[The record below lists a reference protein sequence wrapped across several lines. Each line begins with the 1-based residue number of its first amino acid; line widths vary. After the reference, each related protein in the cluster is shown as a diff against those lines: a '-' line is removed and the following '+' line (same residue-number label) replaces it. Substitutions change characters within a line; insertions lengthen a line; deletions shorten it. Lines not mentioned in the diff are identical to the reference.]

1 MSMTRISSP
10 SLLVSAIATA
20 LGTVWT
26 APVLAQA
33 ALEEVVVTARKREES
48 LQDVPISIN
57 AVSGAKLEEAG
68 INKLEDLQALV
79 PNFQLTETGISTQMY
94 VRGIG
99 TSNNQGF
106 EQSVGQYVDGVYYG
120 RQQLIRAPM
129 FDLARVEVLR
139 GPQGIL
145 FGKNSIA
152 GALNMTTARPTDERT
167 GKVALTLNPDF
178 GGYEARAIFSQGI
191 TDKLAGRLSVRFTE
205 EDGYVRNTRRND
217 DEVNRKEATVRAQ
230 LRFTPTD
237 TQEWSFKAEWNQFD
251 QTGRQIENIRDDS
264 TPDSL
269 LPGSPGA
276 TYAEVLRSFGQPL
289 GISEIE
295 LDYERQADAFEK
307 SDNELLNFTL
317 IGVFDYDN
325 GNSLT
330 TTTSYVE
337 YTFDEICDCDFVGA
351 PVFDL
356 PMNEGYEQMSQEF
369 RVASPG
375 GDLVDW
381 QTGFFFQKSQVVF
394 QDMLRVPGNSVLQQ
408 VSPLLVN
415 TLFQGASRTYESESE
430 LYAYFAEATLN
441 LSDDF
446 RVTFGGRIT
455 KEHKSGSRV
464 GEVYDLD
471 PGTLERMGLSTNA
484 AAPAL
489 FDLVFGFENEQFGG
503 HNLRGSRSETAF
515 TPSLNMQYDLNDD
528 WMGYV
533 TVSTGFKS
541 GGYDARGNNTASFE
555 FAEEE
560 ATAFEIGAKGKFADG
575 RVEANISA
583 YNTRYTDLQVSQFDG
598 QLGFHVGNAGEVVA
612 RGIEVDGRWAI
623 ADAWSA
629 TYSVAFL
636 DHQYADFPNG
646 NCYNLQVPDGAV
658 VDGVQLCDYTGLSG
672 QYTPRVT
679 GAFSL
684 DYYKPL
690 NGSYDLRMTGD
701 MSYSAK
707 QNVHVNLDPLYEI
720 DAYAKWN
727 MRVALEGDNWTLALS
742 GLNLS
747 DERVLTYV
755 GNNPLSG
762 STFNTNTF
770 YGFVAPPRTFTLS
783 ATYEF

>member
-1 MSMTRISSP
+1 MSMTTISSP
-10 SLLVSAIATA
+10 SLLVAAIATA

-26 APVLAQA
+26 APVFAQA

-68 INKLEDLQALV
+68 ISKLEDLQALV

-152 GALNMTTARPTDERT
+152 GALNMTTARPTDERA
-167 GKVALTLNPDF
+167 GKVALTMNPDF
-178 GGYEARAIFSQGI
+178 GSYEARGVFSQGI
-191 TDKLAGRLSVRFTE
+191 TDNLAGRLSLRFKE
-205 EDGYVRNTRRND
+205 EDGYVRNTRTND
-217 DEVNRKEATVRAQ
+217 DEVNRKEATVRGQ

-237 TQEWSFKAEWNQFD
+237 SQEWNLKVEWNQFD
-251 QTGRQIENIRDDS
+251 QTGRQIEVIQDDA
-264 TPDSL
+264 TPES
-269 LPGSPGA
+269 GGA
-276 TYAEVLRSFGQPL
+276 TFGQVLAAFGQPL
-289 GISEIE
+289 GIAETSI
-295 LDYERQADAFEK
+295 DYERQADAFEK
-307 SDNELLNFTL
+307 SDNELVNFTL
-317 IGVFDYDN
+317 IGRFDFDN
-325 GNSLT
+325 GNVFTST
-330 TTTSYVE
+330 TAYVE
-337 YTFDEICDCDFVGA
+337 YTFEEICDCDFVGA

-356 PMNEGYEQMSQEF
+356 TMSEGYEQISQEF
-369 RVASPG
+369 RLASPG
-375 GDLVDW
+375 GELVDW

-394 QDMLRVPGNSVLQQ
+394 EDMLRVPTDSILSQ

-415 TLFQGASRTYESESE
+415 TLNQGAARTYESESE

-441 LSDDF
+441 VSDRF
-446 RVTFGGRIT
+446 RVTFGGRFT
-455 KEHKSGSRV
+455 KEHKSGSRIGQV
-464 GEVYDLD
+464 FDLQ
-471 PGTLERMGLSTNA
+471 PGSLERLGLSTNA

-489 FDLVFGFENEQFGG
+489 FDLVFGFENEQFTG
-503 HNLRGSRSETAF
+503 HNLRGSRSEDAF

-528 WMGYV
+528 WMTYV

-541 GGYDARGNNTASFE
+541 GGFDARGNNTNSFE
-555 FAEEE
+555 FDEEE

-575 RVEANISA
+575 RVEANISV
-583 YNTRYTDLQVSQFDG
+583 YNTKYSDLQVSQFDG
-598 QLGFHVGNAGEVVA
+598 QIGFNVGNAGEVRA

-623 ADAWSA
+623 ADAWTA

-636 DHQYADFPNG
+636 DHEFIDFPNG
-646 NCYNLQVPDGAV
+646 NCYNRQVPDGAV
-658 VDGVQLCDYTGLSG
+658 VDGIQLCNYTGLSG

-679 GAFSL
+679 AAFSL

-690 NGSYDLRMTGD
+690 NGEFDLRMTGD

-707 QNVHVNLDPLYEI
+707 QNAHVNLDPQYEI
-720 DAYAKWN
+720 DGYAKWN
-727 MRVALEGDNWTLALS
+727 LRVALESDNWTLALS
-742 GLNLS
+742 GYNLT

-770 YGFVAPPRTFTLS
+770 YGFVAPPRTFALS
-783 ATYEF
+783 ASYQF